1 MKQKMRWK
9 NVKKKKKTWLSSAR
23 SLMSRCCCCCCLC
36 NAPLDFSAWRS
47 VYWIRWHSL
56 PAPSSPALFPACLQ
70 SPRLDCI
77 FDSSRAW
84 TLQMRRRLAA
94 VAPAIKSPFAE
105 KKVPYPLCTRPP
117 LPLACPWLASALI
130 APRSVAAL
138 IMWILNIYKKL
149 SAKISAKNFINYF
162 YSGDFSFFFFSTAAA
177 ALEIS
182 SLVCA
187 SVCVCTCVCCTILIQ
202 FV

>member
-1 MKQKMRWK
+1 MKKC
-9 NVKKKKKTWLSSAR
+9 KKKTWLSSAR

-105 KKVPYPLCTRPP
+105 IKKKVPYPLCTRPP
-117 LPLACPWLASALI
+117 LPLACPCPASALI

-162 YSGDFSFFFFSTAAA
+162 YSGDFSFFFFFQ
-177 ALEIS
+177 L
-182 SLVCA
+182 LLLLRFLLLCVRVYVCA
-187 SVCVCTCVCCTILIQ
+187 RVCVCCTILIQ

>member
-1 MKQKMRWK
+1 MRHLTFPRGE
-9 NVKKKKKTWLSSAR
+9 VFIEFGGTRCLPPF
-23 SLMSRCCCCCCLC
+23 SL
-36 NAPLDFSAWRS
+36 F
-47 VYWIRWHSL
+47 
-56 PAPSSPALFPACLQ
+56 PSSLQ

-105 KKVPYPLCTRPP
+105 IKKKYLIPFAHAPP
-117 LPLACPWLASALI
+117 LPCLPSALI

-162 YSGDFSFFFFSTAAA
+162 YSGDFSFFSTA

-182 SLVCA
+182 SLVCE
-187 SVCVCTCVCCTILIQ
+187 SVCVCVLYDFNSICVNSLMAVAVCRCCRHGETRT
-202 FV
+202 